1 MIDLTNKQKFYLF
14 ISLVLSVCLVLGI
27 VDRFY
32 KINLRIIL
40 FIWLGFSS
48 SYITVLHKKMNSE
61 KE

>member
-1 MIDLTNKQKFYLF
+1 MADLSNKQKFYLF

-40 FIWLGFSS
+40 FIWIAFSS
-48 SYITVLHKKMNSE
+48 WYITALYKKTNSE